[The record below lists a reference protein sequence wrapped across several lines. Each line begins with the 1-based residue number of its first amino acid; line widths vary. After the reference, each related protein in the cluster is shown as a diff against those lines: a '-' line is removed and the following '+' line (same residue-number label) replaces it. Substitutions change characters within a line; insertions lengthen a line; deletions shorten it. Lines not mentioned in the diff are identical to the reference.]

1 MDEDVLLPG
10 LEDYLEG
17 LLPKRDP
24 ILVDMETYA
33 EKNKFPIVGPLV
45 GQFLMQYAR
54 LIRPK
59 RILELGSG
67 FGYSAIWFAKGAP
80 EDVEIICTDL
90 SKDNVDRANS
100 YFERANFGKKIRF
113 LVGNALELLE
123 QLEGEFDIIF
133 NDVEKE
139 DYPKVFNAS
148 VPRLRQGGLL
158 MTDNALWHGRVIET
172 ASTDK
177 PTIGAKEYN
186 RLAFNDP
193 RVLSTIVPIRD
204 GLAISF
210 KL

>member
-1 MDEDVLLPG
+1 MSEDVLLPG
-10 LEDYLEG
+10 LESYLEG

-24 ILVDMETYA
+24 VLADMEIYA
-33 EKNKFPIVGPLV
+33 EKNRFPIVGPLV

-54 LIRPK
+54 FIRPK

-67 FGYSAIWFAKGAP
+67 FGYSALWFAKGAP
-80 EDVEIICTDL
+80 EDVEIICTDF
-90 SKDNVDRANS
+90 STDNVERANS
-100 YFERANFGKKIRF
+100 YFERAKVGGKIRF
-113 LVGNALELLE
+113 LVGDGLELLE
-123 QLEGEFDIIF
+123 KLEGEFDIIF

-139 DYPKVFNAS
+139 DYPKVFKTAI
-148 VPRLRQGGLL
+148 PRLRKGGAL

-172 ASTDK
+172 SSVDPATS
-177 PTIGAKEYN
+177 GAREYN

-204 GLAISF
+204 GLAVSV